1 MIGTFTRRRA
11 DWSMC
16 KVGRCTSTVPEREI
30 PPSSS
35 IPDLGTVIFPGRK
48 VQPEISKFSRVCSY
62 DRAGLGFSEP
72 SGKPRTSRVIAQELH
87 ALLQAANVSPPFL
100 LVGHSMG
107 GYDVRVYH
115 NMYPQET
122 LGLVLVEASPDQGD
136 RFSQELKRLQARWH
150 RESQAIAYA
159 TPFGISRL
167 LGWCKEDPVVRAAE
181 CNWNSSRGRVAE
193 VESFPESAREAAA
206 TGSLGVLP
214 LVVLSRDPDMQ
225 PSDVSPDL
233 ATLNAAWDTMQEELA
248 HLSSRTRR
256 ITAKNSGHYLQI
268 DRPDIVTG
276 AVQTLV
282 EDLRREPS
290 PSVH

>member
-1 MIGTFTRRRA
+1 MQLHLESRDSLAGVR
-11 DWSMC
+11 
-16 KVGRCTSTVPEREI
+16 KI
-30 PPSSS
+30 P
-35 IPDLGTVIFPGRK
+35 LF
-48 VQPEISKFSRVCSY
+48 
-62 DRAGLGFSEP
+62 
-72 SGKPRTSRVIAQELH
+72 
-87 ALLQAANVSPPFL
+87 
-100 LVGHSMG
+100 
-107 GYDVRVYH
+107 
-115 NMYPQET
+115 
-122 LGLVLVEASPDQGD
+122 
-136 RFSQELKRLQARWH
+136 
-150 RESQAIAYA
+150 
-159 TPFGISRL
+159 
-167 LGWCKEDPVVRAAE
+167 AAE

-282 EDLRREPS
+282 EDLQREPS